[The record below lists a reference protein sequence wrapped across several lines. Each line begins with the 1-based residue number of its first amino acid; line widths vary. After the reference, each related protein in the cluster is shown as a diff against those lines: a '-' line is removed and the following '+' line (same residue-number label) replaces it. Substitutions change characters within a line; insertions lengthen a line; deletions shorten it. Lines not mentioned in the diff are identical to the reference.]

1 MKKLLEILKNRAK
14 VGGISF
20 LLELTVGVLSEWQR
34 QSTLGALDADLKK
47 QQNQLQNQ
55 IFDFDQADDNQN
67 KKFNLFN

>member
-34 QSTLGALDADLKK
+34 QSTLGALDADLKR
-47 QQNQLQNQ
+47 QQNQLKNDT
-55 IFDFDQADDNQN
+55 DFELDNN
-67 KKFNLFN
+67 KFNLFN